1 MKKVLSIIFA
11 SLMVSALI
19 SGCKNTPPEQNP
31 GRSDDDQSS
40 VSSVTQDSEK
50 TDDSQAQSS
59 DAPNGDDSGAES
71 SEEKESSAAQDSEP
85 EVSSDVSSASGNK
98 TVDISDV
105 NVRPADWTV
114 VEWENYSNQYFTLT
128 IPKGW
133 QVQWQGDANRLE
145 WMATAPDLT
154 VGMYNID
161 HDYASK
167 DASMMQALG
176 MNMSLQDGT
185 VEEYFKTKF
194 AASTEYFNIQNS
206 CVPANKEFIQS
217 LIPKYPMR
225 DYQTIYATFKDDN
238 VEGEGIYSAAVM
250 ESRDVV
256 IRGANYGTWSINCV
270 ISQWAPQGQFVSW
283 SPVLAEL
290 ATSFK
295 YTDYYIQEWRAIA
308 QSIGEP
314 TSSVNDTDPVLEA
327 FEERNKSDTIIQEK
341 RSDMIGEYERVYDN
355 ESGNIY
361 RAYNGFLD
369 DIGDQ
374 SRYTAI
380 TDNQYTQ
387 GYVGWIDKL
396 E

>member
-217 LIPKYPMR
+217 LTCI
-225 DYQTIYATFKDDN
+225 
-238 VEGEGIYSAAVM
+238 V
-250 ESRDVV
+250 
-256 IRGANYGTWSINCV
+256 
-270 ISQWAPQGQFVSW
+270 
-283 SPVLAEL
+283 
-290 ATSFK
+290 
-295 YTDYYIQEWRAIA
+295 
-308 QSIGEP
+308 
-314 TSSVNDTDPVLEA
+314 
-327 FEERNKSDTIIQEK
+327 
-341 RSDMIGEYERVYDN
+341 RSDGYRPHIN
-355 ESGNIY
+355 PSFSGALSEHRCGLKGYSYHIRKGVLSFIC
-361 RAYNGFLD
+361 RAGFACDRTIRDSADTKCILSASGS
-369 DIGDQ
+369 IK
-374 SRYTAI
+374 
-380 TDNQYTQ
+380 
-387 GYVGWIDKL
+387 V
-396 E
+396 